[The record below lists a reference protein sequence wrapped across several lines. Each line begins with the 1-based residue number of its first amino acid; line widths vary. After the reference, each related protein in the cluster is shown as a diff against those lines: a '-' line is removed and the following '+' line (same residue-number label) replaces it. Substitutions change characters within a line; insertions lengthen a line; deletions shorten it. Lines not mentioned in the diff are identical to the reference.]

1 MDEMSR
7 NTVKVLLEKNEKL
20 LGSISTADEE
30 KMDEALRTKVKKAM
44 RIGLVVRY
52 ALRLEEKAEG
62 ELLDALRKIMG
73 EADG

>member
-20 LGSISTADEE
+20 LGNISTADEE
-30 KMDEALRTKVKKAM
+30 KMDEALRIKVKKAM

>member
-30 KMDEALRTKVKKAM
+30 KMDKALRIKVKKAM

>member
-20 LGSISTADEE
+20 LGSILTADEE
-30 KMDEALRTKVKKAM
+30 KMDEALRIKVKKAM

>member
-20 LGSISTADEE
+20 LGSVSTADEE
-30 KMDEALRTKVKKAM
+30 KMDEALRIKVKKAM

-62 ELLDALRKIMG
+62 ELLDALRTIMG